1 MWEIRKRHHRGVVI
15 LPIYGTVPFQST
27 RCRNPRT
34 GTFLEL
40 PQIWDTHR
48 LRAFDGEVRLS
59 RFGRKR
65 RLTAPLSFLVEL
77 PKVFDEKTEF
87 LTPED
92 NARLSAVLDSWPDL
106 HQAGVVRLSRLT
118 ELRRGD
124 AFNLEWKDINFSAGV
139 IHIREPKT
147 GEPEKLPVSSE
158 VLDLLRKHPRSSSR
172 FVFHGP
178 TGGRLG
184 IRIKKDGSG
193 DWPREIAKAAKLP
206 EDFRPFY
213 GLRRTFA
220 STLAENG
227 TNLYTIQKFL
237 MQKSPQMTK
246 RHAHLRDESLRKA
259 AETAARVLTGPQD
272 AKAE

>member
-1 MWEIRKRHHRGVVI
+1 
-15 LPIYGTVPFQST
+15 
-27 RCRNPRT
+27 
-34 GTFLEL
+34 
-40 PQIWDTHR
+40 
-48 LRAFDGEVRLS
+48 
-59 RFGRKR
+59 
-65 RLTAPLSFLVEL
+65 VEL
-77 PKVFDEKTEF
+77 PKVYDEKTEF
-87 LTPED
+87 LTPEE

-106 HQAGVVRLSRLT
+106 HQAGAVMLARLT
-118 ELRRGD
+118 GLRRGD

-158 VLDLLRKHPRSSSR
+158 VLDLLRDHPRSSSR

-193 DWPREIAKAAKLP
+193 NWPREIAKAANLP

-213 GLRRTFA
+213 GLRHTFA
-220 STLAENG
+220 STLAESG
-227 TNLYTIQKFL
+227 MNLYTIQKLL

-246 RHAHLRDESLRKA
+246 RYAHLNESLRKA
-259 AETAARVLTGPQD
+259 AETAARVLTGLHD
-272 AKAE
+272 VKDERVG